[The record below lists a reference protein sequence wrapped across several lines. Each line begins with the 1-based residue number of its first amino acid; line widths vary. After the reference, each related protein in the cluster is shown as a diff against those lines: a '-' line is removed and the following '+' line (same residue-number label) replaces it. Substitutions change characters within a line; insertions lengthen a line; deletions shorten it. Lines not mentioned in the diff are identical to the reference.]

1 MNIELICMECF
12 EKDKI
17 PNSIFD
23 FSVETGI
30 NDLGHYIVQ
39 CSNNHKF
46 QVIVQSEKFEILF
59 DLAIE
64 ALLDGYTREALTNFA
79 SSLER
84 FIEFT
89 IKVILLT
96 KNNNMDLIK
105 SGWKNVKS
113 QSERQLGAYYLI
125 YQNEF
130 GVEAPYLSSK
140 MIQLRNDT
148 VHKGYI
154 PTNNDVTNYG
164 NEVLKITLPILKSL
178 KEVYDEQIRLI
189 TMHRLAELTKK
200 HSESG
205 LPQSTLNPFSSLGLT
220 HGDYNYNITL
230 EELIV
235 NSKKDRKLFSRK
247 HQKSEQLK
255 NRVDQLETFFRK
267 ISQT

>member
-1 MNIELICMECF
+1 MECF
-12 EKDKI
+12 EKNRI

-23 FSVETGI
+23 FSVETEI

-39 CSNNHKF
+39 CSNGHKF

-96 KNNNMDLIK
+96 KNNNMDLINSSWK
-105 SGWKNVKS
+105 SVKN

-125 YQNEF
+125 YLNEF
-130 GVEAPYLSSK
+130 GVEAPYLSNK
-140 MIQLRNDT
+140 MIQLRNET

-154 PTNNDVTNYG
+154 PTHNDVINYG
-164 NEVLKITLPILKSL
+164 SEVLKIILPILKSL
-178 KEVYDEQIRLI
+178 KEDYTEQIGLI

-205 LPQSTLNPFSSLGLT
+205 LQQSTMSPFSSLGLT
-220 HGDYNYNITL
+220 HGDYNYDVTL
-230 EELIV
+230 EELIDK
-235 NSKKDRKLFSRK
+235 SRKDRKLFSRK
-247 HQKSEQLK
+247 HKESEQLK
-255 NRVDQLETFFRK
+255 NRVSQLETFFRK